1 MAGDIAETL
10 KHLNISRAVL
20 IGHSIGGRVAMEL
33 ALSMP
38 DSVEKLIVEDLPP
51 MVVPAPLI
59 AGILSA
65 MLNLDFTQV
74 KNSNDADDMLRESI
88 PVSVLINIQSI
99 FIITTLRCSKSYLLL
114 LQYFPLI
121 SILPMQYPNFQPIF
135 HALSSQ
141 PKCLQPKCLQQ
152 MFATQAAVFDIYVC
166 FVRLKCTHNNQREG
180 FP

>member
-1 MAGDIAETL
+1 MTYPLMAGDIAETL

-88 PVSVLINIQSI
+88 PVSVVINIQSI
-99 FIITTLRCSKSYLLL
+99 FIITTLHCNKSYLLL
-114 LQYFPLI
+114 LQ
-121 SILPMQYPNFQPIF
+121 
-135 HALSSQ
+135 
-141 PKCLQPKCLQQ
+141 
-152 MFATQAAVFDIYVC
+152 
-166 FVRLKCTHNNQREG
+166 
-180 FP
+180 

>member
-99 FIITTLRCSKSYLLL
+99 FIITTLHCNKSYLLL
-114 LQYFPLI
+114 LQ
-121 SILPMQYPNFQPIF
+121 
-135 HALSSQ
+135 
-141 PKCLQPKCLQQ
+141 
-152 MFATQAAVFDIYVC
+152 
-166 FVRLKCTHNNQREG
+166 
-180 FP
+180 